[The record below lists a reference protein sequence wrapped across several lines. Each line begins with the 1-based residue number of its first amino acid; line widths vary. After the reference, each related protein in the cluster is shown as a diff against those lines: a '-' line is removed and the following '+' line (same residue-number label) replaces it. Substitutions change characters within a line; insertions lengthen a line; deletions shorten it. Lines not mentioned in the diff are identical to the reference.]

1 MSNKIYKY
9 LIILAI
15 FIIFDF
21 LWLGLIAKE
30 TYRKYLGFLMR
41 DKPYYFAAVVFYVI
55 FAFGL
60 MMFVINPAISK
71 QSVIHALKWGALF
84 GLVTYA
90 TYDLT
95 NLATLKD
102 WPIELTAIDLLW
114 GTAVSALTSLLSYI
128 SINAIW

>member
-1 MSNKIYKY
+1 MNKILKF

-15 FIIFDF
+15 FIVFDL

-41 DKPYYFAAVVFYVI
+41 DKPNYFAAVIFYII
-55 FAFGL
+55 FTFGL
-60 MMFVINPAISK
+60 MMFVINPAITK
-71 QSVIHALKWGALF
+71 QSVIYALKWGALF

-90 TYDLT
+90 TYNLT
-95 NLATLKD
+95 NLATLKN

-114 GTAVSALTSLLSYI
+114 GTSVSALTSLLSYI